1 MGATGGIT
9 EPSIAF
15 RVRDREEPALAVR
28 VNFGLFAGRNATQAE
43 IDDLAR
49 TLHSDIEAFAI
60 VAEERHEFGGDSEAS
75 LRQVLI
81 EVTPEHVGD
90 DIDATC
96 ELIVAAAEE
105 WARACIAS
113 RSELGE
119 LSD

>member
-1 MGATGGIT
+1 MV
-9 EPSIAF
+9 E
-15 RVRDREEPALAVR
+15 VR

-49 TLHSDIEAFAI
+49 TLHGELASFTII
-60 VAEERHEFGGDSEAS
+60 AEERHEFGGDSEAS
-75 LRQVLI
+75 LRQVVI
-81 EVTPEHVGD
+81 AVERAAVADV
-90 DIDATC
+90 DATC
-96 ELIVAAAEE
+96 DLIVAEAEK